1 MEQREM
7 KKPSYY
13 KKVTHDMR
21 KKENPRYVT
30 MCFKTDAITAHRL
43 KDEAKKKK
51 ISLSAHLYEI
61 LSK

>member
-7 KKPSYY
+7 KKHNYY

-30 MCFKTDAITAHRL
+30 LCFKTDAITAHRL
-43 KDEAKKKK
+43 KDEAKEKK
-51 ISLSAHLYEI
+51 ISLSTYLHEI